1 MSKTY
6 YIFDSDALKN
16 FHKRIFFSITI
27 FLFVF
32 VVALYRIM
40 DVMILDKKLHKFYK
54 VQELVERGNIYD
66 RNGYLLSSTIES
78 YSLSANRLNIKN
90 KKYLSKKLSSI
101 LSLSENEIFNNL
113 NDEKKYFIKRNISPK
128 EYQKIIDL
136 GEVEL
141 IVEKEKKRFY
151 PFSNASSHVVGYTD
165 SDGIGLSGIE
175 RGLESILKQGKDV
188 HLSIDINLQQAVRN
202 ELIET
207 INKFSAIAGN
217 VIVIDILNR
226 EIIAMNSYP
235 DFDPNNRSTFNEQN
249 LFNRAIEANYEMG
262 SMFKMLTIAMGIDKE
277 IINSSMTFDVTKNI
291 RGIKDFHPHKG
302 ELTITGCMVKSSN
315 ICTAK
320 IASKIGKT
328 NQKDFFKKIGFNDKI
343 SFAIKEAAK
352 PLGNK
357 NNWGELETMTIGF
370 GHGFAITPLHLA
382 NAYVTMVHKGLN
394 AQPKIIKNRIN
405 EEKNIFI
412 KNQTSKYIIDL
423 LRAVILETEY
433 TGPRV
438 KIPGYE
444 IGGKTGTTEL
454 LDENGKYLKDEN
466 LTSFVAVFPTSK
478 PRYVVLAMVEN
489 PKKIKEENYSIT
501 GATVAAPLV
510 KNIISRMIEIIGIP
524 PNNKNEIL
532 KADTSKDYKIASNA
546 VF

>member
-1 MSKTY
+1 MGVPTFYSRL
-6 YIFDSDALKN
+6 IQSE
-16 FHKRIFFSITI
+16 
-27 FLFVF
+27 
-32 VVALYRIM
+32 
-40 DVMILDKKLHKFYK
+40 KLTK
-54 VQELVERGNIYD
+54 
-66 RNGYLLSSTIES
+66 
-78 YSLSANRLNIKN
+78 
-90 KKYLSKKLSSI
+90 
-101 LSLSENEIFNNL
+101 
-113 NDEKKYFIKRNISPK
+113 
-128 EYQKIIDL
+128 
-136 GEVEL
+136 
-141 IVEKEKKRFY
+141 
-151 PFSNASSHVVGYTD
+151 
-165 SDGIGLSGIE
+165 
-175 RGLESILKQGKDV
+175 
-188 HLSIDINLQQAVRN
+188 
-202 ELIET
+202 
-207 INKFSAIAGN
+207 
-217 VIVIDILNR
+217 
-226 EIIAMNSYP
+226 
-235 DFDPNNRSTFNEQN
+235 
-249 LFNRAIEANYEMG
+249 
-262 SMFKMLTIAMGIDKE
+262 
-277 IINSSMTFDVTKNI
+277 DVTKNI